1 MKGIEWIGWA
11 SSVILLLTV
20 AVQIRKQW
28 KAGTSEG
35 VSKWL
40 FLGQVGAEVGFVVYS
55 WLVGNWVFVF
65 TNLALL
71 VENLVG
77 FALVLRHRRRAA
89 VTEQARAG

>member
-71 VENLVG
+71 IENLVG
-77 FALVLRHRRRAA
+77 FAIVLRHRRREAA
-89 VTEQARAG
+89 RVAAR

>member
-1 MKGIEWIGWA
+1 MKGIEWIGWV

-28 KAGTSEG
+28 KSESSEG

-71 VENLVG
+71 IENLVG

-89 VTEQARAG
+89 AKAQGA

>member
-1 MKGIEWIGWA
+1 MKGIEWIGWV

-28 KAGTSEG
+28 KSESSEG

-65 TNLALL
+65 TNLALI
-71 VENLVG
+71 ENLVG

-89 VTEQARAG
+89 AKAQGA